1 MHLTLKRLEAP
12 GSGEVWWDGVW
23 VEVGGGGGG
32 GDILLDTEGKRN
44 GMKNC
49 GRTDWEGGKD
59 WTVKK

>member
-1 MHLTLKRLEAP
+1 M
-12 GSGEVWWDGVW
+12 GGG
-23 VEVGGGGGG
+23 GGGGGG